1 MIWSVVTPQAVA
13 YAQIAGLPPEAGL
26 MAAPGA
32 MLAYALL
39 GTSRQLVVS
48 ATTAT
53 AAVSAASVGP
63 LAHGDMASFAALSAA
78 LALVTAVVL
87 VAGGALR
94 LGAVADLVSK
104 PVMTGFLF
112 GLGMVIT
119 LAQIPSILG
128 VKPGEGNFFPALA
141 DVLGEL
147 GDVHGATLAVGLGS
161 VAVLL
166 LGRRLLAAFPSTLLV
181 LIVAIAVS
189 ALLDLSR
196 HGVDVVGDIPNA
208 LPDPAIPHVS
218 ADDFVAL
225 VTAVVLVAGGALRLG
240 AVADLVSK
248 PVMTGFLFGLGM
260 VIMLAQVPSILGV
273 KPGEGNFFPALVDVL
288 GELGDVHAA
297 TLAVGLGSVA
307 VLLLGRRL
315 LPAFPSTLLVLIVAI
330 AVSALLDLSSHGVDV
345 VGDIPN
351 ALPDP
356 AIPHVSAD
364 DFVALV
370 APAFGILIMSAE
382 AVGVARALAVKHGY
396 QVDPN
401 RDLWALGVSNLLA
414 GLSSGFVQSGGASQT
429 AAADGAGG
437 RSQLASV
444 IAAGLLLLTGAFL
457 APLFEDLPQAT
468 LGAIVIVA
476 VSGFFDVAELRRFA
490 HVRRSAIVTALL
502 ALAGV
507 LALGVLEGLVVTAG
521 LTLVYVVQRI
531 SRPSVGAL
539 ARDPVSGA
547 WGRADRHGSWGAPDG
562 ALVARSDGPLLYPN
576 ANSVKDH
583 VLALVAAAEPRP
595 RSVVLDLSTTTELDV
610 QTADSIDELRQQL
623 ARDDIELRLA
633 AVRAPA
639 RQVLD
644 RAGVSDRV
652 PIAATIDDALADVGN
667 RATR

>member
-1 MIWSVVTPQAVA
+1 VLARLLPSWLRGYERPWLRADVIAGVVIWSVVTPQAVA

-32 MLAYALL
+32 LLAYALL

-53 AAVSAASVGP
+53 SAVSAAAVGP
-63 LAHGDMASFAALSAA
+63 LAHGDAASFAALSAA
-78 LALVTAVVL
+78 LALMTGVVL
-87 VAGGALR
+87 VAGGVFR
-94 LGAVADLVSK
+94 LGAIADLVSK

-119 LAQIPSILG
+119 LAQ
-128 VKPGEGNFFPALA
+128 
-141 DVLGEL
+141 
-147 GDVHGATLAVGLGS
+147 
-161 VAVLL
+161 
-166 LGRRLLAAFPSTLLV
+166 
-181 LIVAIAVS
+181 
-189 ALLDLSR
+189 
-196 HGVDVVGDIPNA
+196 
-208 LPDPAIPHVS
+208 
-218 ADDFVAL
+218 
-225 VTAVVLVAGGALRLG
+225 
-240 AVADLVSK
+240 
-248 PVMTGFLFGLGM
+248 
-260 VIMLAQVPSILGV
+260 VPSILGV
-273 KPGEGNFFPALVDVL
+273 EPGEGNFFPALVDIL
-288 GELGDVHAA
+288 GELGDVDGA
-297 TLAVGLGSVA
+297 TLAVGLGSIA
-307 VLLLGRRL
+307 VLVLGRRL
-315 LPAFPSTLLVLIVAI
+315 LPAFPSTLLVLIIAI

-364 DFVALV
+364 DLVALL
-370 APAFGILIMSAE
+370 APALGVLIVSAE
-382 AVGVARALAVKHGY
+382 AVGVARGLAVKHGY

-401 RDLWALGVSNLLA
+401 RDLRALGASNLLA

-437 RSQLASV
+437 RTQLASIV
-444 IAAGLLLLTGAFL
+444 SAGLILLTGAFL

-476 VSGFFDVAELRRFA
+476 VSGFFDMGELRRFA
-490 HVRRSAIVTALL
+490 RIRRSAIVTALL

-507 LALGVLEGLVVTAG
+507 LALGVLQGLVVTAG

-539 ARDPVSGA
+539 ARDPVSGT
-547 WGRADRHGSWGAPDG
+547 WGRADRHDSWRPPDG

-576 ANSVKDH
+576 ANTVKEG
-583 VLALVAAAEPRP
+583 VLALAAAADPRP

-610 QTADSIDELRQQL
+610 QTADSIDELSDQL
-623 ARDDIELRLA
+623 ARDGIELRLA

-639 RQVLD
+639 REVLD
-644 RAGVSDRV
+644 RAGVSERV
-652 PIAATIDDALADVGN
+652 PIAATIDEALAPDAD
-667 RATR
+667 RAMR

>member
-1 MIWSVVTPQAVA
+1 VLARVLPSWLRGYERPWLRADVIAGVVIWSVVTPQAVA

-32 MLAYALL
+32 LLAYALL

-53 AAVSAASVGP
+53 SAVSAAAVGP
-63 LAHGDMASFAALSAA
+63 LAHGDAASFAALSAA
-78 LALVTAVVL
+78 LALMTGVVL
-87 VAGGALR
+87 VAGGVFR
-94 LGAVADLVSK
+94 LGAIADLVSK

-119 LAQIPSILG
+119 LAQ
-128 VKPGEGNFFPALA
+128 
-141 DVLGEL
+141 
-147 GDVHGATLAVGLGS
+147 
-161 VAVLL
+161 
-166 LGRRLLAAFPSTLLV
+166 
-181 LIVAIAVS
+181 
-189 ALLDLSR
+189 
-196 HGVDVVGDIPNA
+196 
-208 LPDPAIPHVS
+208 
-218 ADDFVAL
+218 
-225 VTAVVLVAGGALRLG
+225 
-240 AVADLVSK
+240 
-248 PVMTGFLFGLGM
+248 
-260 VIMLAQVPSILGV
+260 VPSILGV
-273 KPGEGNFFPALVDVL
+273 EPGEGNFFPALVDIL
-288 GELGDVHAA
+288 GELGDVDGA
-297 TLAVGLGSVA
+297 TLAVGLGSIV
-307 VLLLGRRL
+307 VLVLGRRL
-315 LPAFPSTLLVLIVAI
+315 LPAFPSTLLVLIIAI

-364 DFVALV
+364 DLVALL
-370 APAFGILIMSAE
+370 APALGVLIVSAE
-382 AVGVARALAVKHGY
+382 AVGVARGLAVKHGY

-401 RDLWALGVSNLLA
+401 RDLRALGASNLLA

-437 RSQLASV
+437 RTQLASIV
-444 IAAGLLLLTGAFL
+444 SAGLILLTGAFL

-507 LALGVLEGLVVTAG
+507 LALGVLQGLVVTAG

-539 ARDPVSGA
+539 ARDPVSGT
-547 WGRADRHGSWGAPDG
+547 WGRADRHDSWRPPDG

-576 ANSVKDH
+576 ANTVKEG
-583 VLALVAAAEPRP
+583 VLALAAAADPRP
-595 RSVVLDLSTTTELDV
+595 RAVVLDLSTTTELDV
-610 QTADSIDELRQQL
+610 QTADSIDELSDQL
-623 ARDDIELRLA
+623 ARDGIELRLA

-639 RQVLD
+639 REVLD
-644 RAGVSDRV
+644 RAGVSERV
-652 PIAATIDDALADVGN
+652 PIAATIDEALAPDAD
-667 RATR
+667 RAMR

>member
-1 MIWSVVTPQAVA
+1 MLLRVLPSWVRGYQRPWLRADVIAGVVIWSVVTPQAVA
-13 YAQIAGLPPEAGL
+13 YAQIAGLPPQAGL

-32 MLAYALL
+32 LLAYALL

-53 AAVSAASVGP
+53 SAVSAASVGP
-63 LAHGDMASFAALSAA
+63 LAHGDTASFAALSAA

-94 LGAVADLVSK
+94 LGA
-104 PVMTGFLF
+104 
-112 GLGMVIT
+112 I
-119 LAQIPSILG
+119 
-128 VKPGEGNFFPALA
+128 
-141 DVLGEL
+141 
-147 GDVHGATLAVGLGS
+147 
-161 VAVLL
+161 
-166 LGRRLLAAFPSTLLV
+166 
-181 LIVAIAVS
+181 
-189 ALLDLSR
+189 
-196 HGVDVVGDIPNA
+196 
-208 LPDPAIPHVS
+208 
-218 ADDFVAL
+218 
-225 VTAVVLVAGGALRLG
+225 
-240 AVADLVSK
+240 ADLVSK

-315 LPAFPSTLLVLIVAI
+315 LAAFPSTLLVLIVAI
-330 AVSALLDLSSHGVDV
+330 ALSALLDLKGHGVDV

-364 DFVALV
+364 DFVALI

-401 RDLWALGVSNLLA
+401 RDLRALGASNLLA

-444 IAAGLLLLTGAFL
+444 ISAGLILLTGAFL

-490 HVRRSAIVTALL
+490 RVRRSPIVTALQ

-507 LALGVLEGLVVTAG
+507 LAHGVLQGLVVTAG

-539 ARDPVSGA
+539 ARDPVSGT
-547 WGRADRHGSWGAPDG
+547 WGRADRHDGWRAPDG

-576 ANSVKDH
+576 ANTVKER
-583 VLALVAAAEPRP
+583 VLALVAAADARP
-595 RSVVLDLSTTTELDV
+595 RIVVLDLSNTTELDV
-610 QTADSIDELRQQL
+610 QTADTIDELTQQL
-623 ARDDIELRLA
+623 ARDDIQLRLA
-633 AVRAPA
+633 GVRAPA
-639 RQVLD
+639 RAVLD
-644 RAGVSDRV
+644 RAGVAERV
-652 PIAATIDDALADVGN
+652 PIAATIDDALAD
-667 RATR
+667 